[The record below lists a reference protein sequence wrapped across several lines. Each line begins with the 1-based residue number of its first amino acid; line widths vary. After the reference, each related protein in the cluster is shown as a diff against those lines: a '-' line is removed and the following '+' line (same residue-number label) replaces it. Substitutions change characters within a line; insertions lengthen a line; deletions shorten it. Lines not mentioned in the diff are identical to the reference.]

1 MGANKREAVQNLT
14 YGLKQ
19 AFIGFYSKRRKTN
32 MQVIHLSQKELA
44 ERWRMSEATLERW
57 RSDRIGPVFLKSR
70 GRVLYRHVDI
80 EAFEVAS
87 LKGTFVEHCTPEP
100 MVSSSP
106 ELAIARSGTQSPAL
120 IRNSLLD
127 C

>member
-1 MGANKREAVQNLT
+1 
-14 YGLKQ
+14 
-19 AFIGFYSKRRKTN
+19 

-57 RSDRIGPVFLKSR
+57 RSDRIGPVFLKIR

-80 EAFEVAS
+80 EEFEVAS
-87 LKGTFVEHCTPEP
+87 LKGAFVEHGNEQKT
-100 MVSSSP
+100 MDSSSP
-106 ELAIARSGTQSPAL
+106 ELALARSSSQPLAL
-120 IRNSLLD
+120 TRNSLLD